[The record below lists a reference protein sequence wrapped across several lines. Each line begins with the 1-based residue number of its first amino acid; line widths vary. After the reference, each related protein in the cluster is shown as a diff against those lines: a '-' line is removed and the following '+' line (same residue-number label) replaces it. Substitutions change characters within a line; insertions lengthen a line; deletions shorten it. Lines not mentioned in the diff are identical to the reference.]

1 MMKSSVES
9 VKVEKQIK
17 EYKEKNWLFIL
28 QLVIFILTV
37 GSFVYT
43 NLIVLKYQYISDF
56 LIAVMLG
63 IIAYNN
69 AKIFKRK
76 GFSIVYAICSL
87 IFIVSGIL
95 GIING

>member
-63 IIAYNN
+63 IIAYNTPLTV
-69 AKIFKRK
+69 AIREYRVAAVQ
-76 GFSIVYAICSL
+76 SIKMVM
-87 IFIVSGIL
+87 
-95 GIING
+95 